1 MTDATMQTV
10 QSPTKSEGD
19 SLMTKLFKRYYMLI
33 ILVLLCV
40 VVGVLQPTF
49 WSLSNLSNVLFQT
62 AYIGISACGMTVLI
76 ASGLIDLSVAGII
89 AVSSI
94 VVARILPYTT
104 VEMAIIVALLMG
116 ALFGLVNGVLV
127 GVVKIAP
134 FIATLGT
141 QYLFLGAA
149 FIMTQ
154 GKVVPISSRNY
165 RGMTTAKLFGI
176 IPVALI
182 VFLVL
187 SLITFMLIK
196 RTYIGRGARATGS
209 SAVATALAGVSVPRT
224 KILVFVFAGVCAA
237 LAGVFLAGRLSS
249 TEGNMALG
257 VEMTIIASVV
267 VGGTS
272 MRGGQASIIGTLI
285 GSVFFAVLS
294 SALNLVGVS
303 SYLQY
308 VVTGVVLIAAIAFG
322 NRKLTMLEVRGES

>member
-141 QYLFLGAA
+141 QYLFLGG
-149 FIMTQ
+149 IYHDPRQ
-154 GKVVPISSRNY
+154 G
-165 RGMTTAKLFGI
+165 GADLF
-176 IPVALI
+176 A
-182 VFLVL
+182 
-187 SLITFMLIK
+187 
-196 RTYIGRGARATGS
+196 
-209 SAVATALAGVSVPRT
+209 
-224 KILVFVFAGVCAA
+224 
-237 LAGVFLAGRLSS
+237 
-249 TEGNMALG
+249 
-257 VEMTIIASVV
+257 
-267 VGGTS
+267 
-272 MRGGQASIIGTLI
+272 
-285 GSVFFAVLS
+285 
-294 SALNLVGVS
+294 
-303 SYLQY
+303 
-308 VVTGVVLIAAIAFG
+308 
-322 NRKLTMLEVRGES
+322 